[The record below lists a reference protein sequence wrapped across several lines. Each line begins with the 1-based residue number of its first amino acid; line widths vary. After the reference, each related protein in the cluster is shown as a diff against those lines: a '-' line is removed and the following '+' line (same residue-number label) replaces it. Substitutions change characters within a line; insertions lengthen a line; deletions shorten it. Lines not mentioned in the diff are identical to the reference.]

1 MLAVPSWWG
10 NKIEV
15 VTFPKVVGSFLSF
28 DPGSVIEKREGC
40 LLVFLKDNKTFNT
53 VEIGKRWNNFEQPSF
68 NPS

>member
-40 LLVFLKDNKTFNT
+40 LL
-53 VEIGKRWNNFEQPSF
+53 EIGRAHV
-68 NPS
+68 